1 MSARQLVWVIGFFLV
16 GVSSSA
22 HAQAP
27 GEKFTPCVIGV
38 GVQTGVCMS
47 DLRVEA
53 ETMHQRT
60 SPMFGAFVV
69 FGYAPYLGLQGEV
82 SYLSR
87 GSEEIR
93 LDYLQFA
100 LLGRL
105 GGITMPRD
113 PQAAVIPRIFG
124 GFGVSHL
131 LSDHG
136 ASAETSDVSLI
147 FGAGADIRFGPRRRI
162 TIDYRY
168 DYGLRDVFSGATNRA
183 SLLMLGV
190 SF

>member
-1 MSARQLVWVIGFFLV
+1 MGARQLVWAT
-16 GVSSSA
+16 GVVLLGAACSGHS
-22 HAQAP
+22 QATTDT
-27 GEKFTPCVIGV
+27 FTPCVIGV

-47 DLRVEA
+47 DLYA
-53 ETMHQRT
+53 EGSKSDQRT
-60 SPMFGAFVV
+60 VPMFGGFVV

-87 GSEEIR
+87 GSDELE

-113 PQAAVIPRIFG
+113 PQAALIPKIFG

-136 ASAETSDVSLI
+136 ASAESSDVSLI
-147 FGAGADIRFGPRRRI
+147 FGAGADIKFGPRRRL
-162 TIDYRY
+162 TVDYRY
-168 DYGLRDVFSGATNRA
+168 DYGIRDVFPKSRNR
-183 SLLMLGV
+183 STLLMFGV